1 MAGSE
6 MLIVKK
12 SYDFSTWLLRHTGKF
27 PKSYRFSVAVR
38 MENTI
43 RSFTEL
49 VAVANMRTSRLQLLR
64 QADEELTRLRLLVR
78 LSFDMQFLNL
88 KSYEYASR
96 QIAELGRMLG
106 GWIKKTM

>member
-1 MAGSE
+1 
-6 MLIVKK
+6 
-12 SYDFSTWLLRHTGKF
+12 
-27 PKSYRFSVAVR
+27 
-38 MENTI
+38 
-43 RSFTEL
+43 
-49 VAVANMRTSRLQLLR
+49 MRTSRVQLLR

-106 GWIKKTM
+106 GWIKKNDVIMQKKR